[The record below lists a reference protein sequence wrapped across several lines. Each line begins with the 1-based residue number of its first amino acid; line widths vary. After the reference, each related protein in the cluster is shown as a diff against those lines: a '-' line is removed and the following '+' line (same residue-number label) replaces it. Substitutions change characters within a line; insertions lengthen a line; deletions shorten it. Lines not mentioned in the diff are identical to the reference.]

1 LEQCGSNALA
11 ESKETPMSTSRRDLI
26 KTLAAL
32 PLVRFPGVDPELILY
47 NGLVDTVRPE
57 NPQATA
63 IAVRDGRILAVGADR
78 EVLALA
84 GRHTRRS
91 DLARRRVL
99 PGFNDAHAHPW
110 WGGLDQLKKVACDKT
125 SIDQILAALRAR
137 AAETPPG
144 QWVQGFLYDDGK
156 TPRPLT
162 RADLDAAV
170 PDHPVIVTHRG
181 GHTAYVNS
189 LALTQAGATAT
200 TPDPPG
206 GRFEHGADGQLNGRV
221 ADQAMLAVVEKIP
234 KDLTREDHQR
244 AVALISKLYASY
256 GVTSAC
262 EADTTPDGLQGYQD
276 ARDSGELLYRAYCLM
291 DVAYLDRYI
300 AAGLHTGFGDS
311 MVRIGGIKQY
321 ADGSIS
327 ERTAWLAEP
336 YIGIENYFGVE
347 SGTRESL
354 YANSRKA
361 WLAGFQLATHANGE
375 RAIDRM
381 LGVYEQLLR
390 ETPRRDPRFR
400 LEHCTV
406 VTPELI
412 ARMRAVGAI
421 PIPFAGYVNFHGDV
435 MHFYGDERTKRMFA
449 YRSFI
454 DAGLRPPA
462 ASDYTASPPSPML
475 WLYSMT
481 TRRDPTGHVWGE
493 TQRIT
498 LPEAVRSATL
508 DGAYASFEEHD
519 KGTIESGKLADLV
532 VLKEDPFALGA
543 EHWQGIK
550 VERTMLGGRWVYES

>member
-1 LEQCGSNALA
+1 VHCETLEEMLLRTN
-11 ESKETPMSTSRRDLI
+11 RRDMI

-32 PLVRFPGVDPELILY
+32 PLMRLSRADPEVILC
-47 NGLVDTVRPE
+47 NGLVHTVHPANPE
-57 NPQATA
+57 TTA
-63 IAVRDGRILAVGADR
+63 VAIRDGRIMAVGADR

-84 GRHTRRS
+84 GKNTRRV

-110 WGGLDQLKKVACDKT
+110 LGGVEQLKNVACDKV
-125 SIDQILAALRAR
+125 SIDAILAVLRAR

-144 QWVQGFLYDDGK
+144 RWVRGFLYDDGK
-156 TPRPLT
+156 TPSSLT

-181 GHTAYVNS
+181 GHTAYANS
-189 LALTQAGATAT
+189 LALAQAGITAT

-206 GRFEHGADGQLNGRV
+206 GRFDHGADGQLNGRL
-221 ADQAMLAVVEKIP
+221 ADKAMQAVLDKIP
-234 KDLTREDHQR
+234 DELTRDDHR
-244 AVALISKLYASY
+244 RGIALISKLYASY

-262 EADTTPDGLQGYQD
+262 EADATPDGLQGYQD
-276 ARDSGELLYRAYCLM
+276 ARESGELLYRAYCLM
-291 DVAYLDRYI
+291 GVDYLDRYI

-327 ERTAWLAEP
+327 ERTAWLADP
-336 YIGIENYFGVE
+336 YVGIANYFGVE

-354 YANSRKA
+354 YENSRKA

-375 RAIDRM
+375 RAIDRV

-390 ETPRRDPRFR
+390 EDPRRDPRFR

-406 VTPELI
+406 VTPGLI
-412 ARMRAVGAI
+412 ARIRAVGAI

-435 MHFYGDERTKRMFA
+435 MHFYGDERTQRMFA

-454 DAGLRPPA
+454 DAGLRPPT

-481 TRRDPTGHVWGE
+481 TRRDPTGHVWGA

-519 KGTIESGKLADLV
+519 KGTIEPGKLADLV
-532 VLKEDPFALGA
+532 VLKDDPFAA
-543 EHWQGIK
+543 PPEHWLDIK

>member
-1 LEQCGSNALA
+1 LH
-11 ESKETPMSTSRRDLI
+11 TTRRDLI
-26 KTLAAL
+26 KSFAAV
-32 PLVRFPGVDPELILY
+32 PLLRLSAADPDVILF
-47 NGLVDTVRPE
+47 NGLIYTVQPASPE
-57 NPQATA
+57 ATA
-63 IAVRDGRILAVGADR
+63 VAIRDGRIVAVGADR

-84 GRHTRRS
+84 GKNTRRV
-91 DLARRRVL
+91 DLERRRVL
-99 PGFNDAHAHPW
+99 PGFIDAHAHPW
-110 WGGLDQLKKVACDKT
+110 ESGLNQLKKVACDKPT
-125 SIDQILAALRAR
+125 IEQILSALRAR
-137 AAETPPG
+137 AAETPAG
-144 QWVQGFLYDDGK
+144 QWVQGYLYDDGK

-170 PDHPVIVTHRG
+170 PDHPAIVTHRG

-189 LALTQAGATAT
+189 LALAQAGATAT

-206 GRFEHGADGQLNGRV
+206 GRFDHDADGQLSGRV
-221 ADQAMLAVVEKIP
+221 ADKAMEAVFGKIP
-234 KDLTREDHQR
+234 SQLTRDDHRR
-244 AVALISKLYASY
+244 AVALISKMYASY
-256 GVTSAC
+256 GVTSVGDAL
-262 EADTTPDGLQGYQD
+262 TSPDGVQGYQD
-276 ARDSGELLYRAYCLM
+276 AREAGELLYRAYCNI

-311 MVRIGGIKQY
+311 MVRIGGIKQF

-336 YIGIENYFGVE
+336 YIGIPNYFGVE

-354 YANSRKA
+354 YENSRKA

-381 LGVYEQLLR
+381 LGIYEQLTR
-390 ETPRRDPRFR
+390 EAPRRDPRFR

-406 VTPELI
+406 VTPQLV
-412 ARMRAVGAI
+412 ARMKAVGAI

-435 MHFYGDERTKRMFA
+435 MHFYGDERLKRMFA

-454 DAGLRPPA
+454 DAGLRPPT

-493 TQRIT
+493 TQRVT
-498 LPEAVRSATL
+498 LPEAVRAATV

-519 KGTIESGKLADLV
+519 KGTIEPGKLADLV
-532 VLKEDPFALGA
+532 VLTADPFSLPA
-543 EHWQGIK
+543 EQWMDIK
-550 VERTMLGGRWVYES
+550 VQRTMLGGRWVYES

>member
-1 LEQCGSNALA
+1 MNTG
-11 ESKETPMSTSRRDLI
+11 RRDML

-32 PLVRFPGVDPELILY
+32 PLMRLPGADPELILY
-47 NGLVDTVRPE
+47 NGLAYTVHPE
-57 NPQATA
+57 NSQATA
-63 IAVRDGRILAVGADR
+63 IAIRDGRILAVGADR
-78 EVLALA
+78 DVLALA
-84 GRHTRRS
+84 GKKTRRV

-110 WGGLDQLKKVACDKT
+110 AGGLDQLKKVACDKT
-125 SIDQILAALRAR
+125 SIEEILAALRVR
-137 AAETPPG
+137 AAATPPG
-144 QWVQGFLYDDGK
+144 RWVQGYLYDDGK

-170 PDHPVIVTHRG
+170 PDHPAIVTHRG

-189 LALTQAGATAT
+189 LALTQVGATAT

-221 ADQAMLAVVEKIP
+221 ADKAMEAVLDKIP
-234 KDLTREDHQR
+234 DELTRDDHQR
-244 AVALISKLYASY
+244 SIALISNLYASY

-262 EADTTPDGLQGYQD
+262 EADSTPDGLRGYQD
-276 ARDSGELLYRAYCLM
+276 ARDSGELKYRAYCHV

-300 AAGLHTGFGDS
+300 EAGLHTGFGDS

-336 YIGIENYFGVE
+336 YIGMANYFGVE

-354 YANSRKA
+354 YENSRKA

-381 LGVYEQLLR
+381 LGVYEQLQH
-390 ETPRRDPRFR
+390 EAPRRDPRFR

-412 ARMRAVGAI
+412 ARIRAVGAI

-435 MHFYGDERTKRMFA
+435 MHFYGDERMKRMFA

-462 ASDYTASPPSPML
+462 SSDYTASPPSPML

-481 TRRDPTGHVWGE
+481 TRRDPAGHVWGE
-493 TQRIT
+493 KQRIT
-498 LPEAVRSATL
+498 LPEAVRSATF

-519 KGTIESGKLADLV
+519 KGTIEPGKLADLV
-532 VLKEDPFALGA
+532 VLKEDPFAVPA
-543 EHWQGIK
+543 EHWLDVK

>member
-1 LEQCGSNALA
+1 VG
-11 ESKETPMSTSRRDLI
+11 TSRRDLI
-26 KTLAAL
+26 KSFAAL
-32 PLVRFPGVDPELILY
+32 PVLRYPGADPDVILH
-47 NGLVDTVRPE
+47 NGQVTAVQAAA
-57 NPQATA
+57 PQATA
-63 IAVRDGRILAVGADR
+63 IAIRDGRILAVGADR
-78 EVLALA
+78 QVLALA
-84 GRHTRRS
+84 GKNTRRV

-110 WGGLDQLKKVACDKT
+110 ESGLEQLKKVACDKT
-125 SIDQILAALRAR
+125 SIEEILAALRAR
-137 AAETPPG
+137 AAETPSG
-144 QWVQGFLYDDGK
+144 GWVQGYLYDDGK

-162 RADLDAAV
+162 RADLDGAV
-170 PDHPVIVTHRG
+170 PDHPVIVQHRG

-189 LALTQAGATAT
+189 LALSQAGATAA

-221 ADQAMLAVVEKIP
+221 ADKAMQAVLDKIP
-234 KDLTREDHQR
+234 DKLTREDHRR
-244 AVALISKLYASY
+244 AVAVISKLYASY

-262 EADTTPDGLQGYQD
+262 EADTSPDGLQGYQD
-276 ARDSGELLYRAYCLM
+276 ARDSGELLYRAYCHM
-291 DVAYLDRYI
+291 DVDYLDRYI

-336 YIGIENYFGVE
+336 YIGIPNYFGVE

-354 YANSRKA
+354 YEHSRKA
-361 WLAGFQLATHANGE
+361 WLAGFQLCTHANGE

-381 LGVYEQLLR
+381 LGVYEQLQSQA
-390 ETPRRDPRFR
+390 PRRDPRFR

-412 ARMRAVGAI
+412 ARIRAVGAI

-435 MHFYGDERTKRMFA
+435 MHFYGDERLKRMFA

-454 DAGLRPPA
+454 DAGLRPPTS
-462 ASDYTASPPSPML
+462 SDYTASPPSPML

-493 TQRIT
+493 AQRIT
-498 LPEAVRSATL
+498 LPEAVRSATI

-519 KGTIESGKLADLV
+519 KGTIEAGKLADLV
-532 VLKEDPFALGA
+532 VLKEDPFSVPA
-543 EHWQGIK
+543 EQWQGIK

>member
-1 LEQCGSNALA
+1 MH
-11 ESKETPMSTSRRDLI
+11 TTRRDII
-26 KTLAAL
+26 KSLAAL
-32 PLVRFPGVDPELILY
+32 PLARLSRADPDLILFNARVY
-47 NGLVDTVRPE
+47 TVQPANPE
-57 NPQATA
+57 ATA
-63 IAVRDGRILAVGADR
+63 IAIRDGRILAVGADR

-84 GRHTRRS
+84 GKNTRRV
-91 DLARRRVL
+91 DVERRRVF

-110 WGGLDQLKKVACDKT
+110 DGGVAQLKNVACDKT
-125 SIDQILAALRAR
+125 SIEEILAALRAR

-144 QWVQGFLYDDGK
+144 GWVQGYLYDDGK

-170 PDHPVIVTHRG
+170 PDHPVIVAHRG

-189 LALTQAGATAT
+189 LALARAGATAA

-221 ADQAMLAVVEKIP
+221 ADKALDAVRAKIP
-234 KDLTREDHQR
+234 NELTRDDHR
-244 AVALISKLYASY
+244 RGIALISKLYASY

-262 EADTTPDGLQGYQD
+262 EADATPEALQGYQD
-276 ARDSGELLYRAYCLM
+276 ARDAGELSYRTYCLM

-311 MVRIGGIKQY
+311 MVRLGAIKQF

-327 ERTAWLAEP
+327 ERTAWLADP
-336 YIGIENYFGVE
+336 YVGIPNYYGVE

-354 YANSRKA
+354 YENSRKA

-381 LGVYEQLLR
+381 LGIYEQLQR

-406 VTPELI
+406 VTPQLI
-412 ARMRAVGAI
+412 ARIRAVGAI

-435 MHFYGDERTKRMFA
+435 MHFYGDERTNRMFA
-449 YRSFI
+449 YRSFL
-454 DAGLRPPA
+454 DAGLRPPT

-481 TRRDPTGHVWGE
+481 TRRDPTGQVWGAS
-493 TQRIT
+493 QRIT
-498 LPEAVRSATL
+498 LPEALRAATL

-519 KGTIESGKLADLV
+519 KGSIEPGKFADFA
-532 VLKEDPFALGA
+532 VLNGDPLT
-543 EHWQGIK
+543 EPPERWLDIK
-550 VERTMLGGRWVYES
+550 VERTMLGGRWVFES

>member
-1 LEQCGSNALA
+1 
-11 ESKETPMSTSRRDLI
+11 MSTTRRDMI

-32 PLVRFPGVDPELILY
+32 PLVRFAGADPDLILY
-47 NGLVDTVRPE
+47 NGLVYTVRPGRAE
-57 NPQATA
+57 ATA
-63 IAVRDGRILAVGADR
+63 IAIRDGRILAVGTDR
-78 EVLALA
+78 QILAMA
-84 GRHTRRS
+84 GRNSRRM

-110 WGGLDQLKKVACDKT
+110 AGGLDQLKKVACDKT
-125 SIDQILAALRAR
+125 TIDEILAALRAR
-137 AAETPPG
+137 AAATPQG
-144 QWVQGFLYDDGK
+144 QWIQGFLYDDGK

-170 PDHPVIVTHRG
+170 PDHPVIVAHRG

-189 LALTQAGATAT
+189 RALTIVGATAT
-200 TPDPPG
+200 PPNPAG

-221 ADQAMLAVVEKIP
+221 ADKAMEAVMEKIP
-234 KDLTREDHQR
+234 DELTREDHR
-244 AVALISKLYASY
+244 RGIALISKLYASY

-276 ARDSGELLYRAYCLM
+276 ARESGELLYRAYCHM

-311 MVRIGGIKQY
+311 MVRIGGIKQF

-336 YIGIENYFGVE
+336 YTGIPNYFGVE
-347 SGTRESL
+347 RGTRESL
-354 YANSRKA
+354 YENSRKA

-381 LGVYEQLLR
+381 LGVYEQLQS
-390 ETPRRDPRFR
+390 EAPRRDPRFR

-406 VTPELI
+406 VTPQLI
-412 ARMRAVGAI
+412 ARIRAVGAI
-421 PIPFAGYVNFHGDV
+421 PVPFAGYVNFHGDV
-435 MHFYGDERTKRMFA
+435 MHFYGDERLQRMFA

-454 DAGLRPPA
+454 DAGLCSPT

-481 TRRDPTGHVWGE
+481 TRRDPTGHAWGA

-508 DGAYASFEEHD
+508 DGAYSSFEEHD
-519 KGTIESGKLADLV
+519 KGTIEPGKLADLV
-532 VLKEDPFALGA
+532 VLEDDPFAAPA
-543 EHWQGIK
+543 EHWLDIK

>member
-1 LEQCGSNALA
+1 VR
-11 ESKETPMSTSRRDLI
+11 TTRREVI
-26 KTLAAL
+26 KSLAAV
-32 PLVRFPGVDPELILY
+32 PLARLYGVDPDLILY
-47 NGLVDTVRPE
+47 NGLVYTVKPDAL
-57 NPQATA
+57 NATA
-63 IAVRDGRILAVGADR
+63 IAIRDGRILAVGADR
-78 EVLALA
+78 EILALA
-84 GRHTRRS
+84 GKHTRRV
-91 DLARRRVL
+91 DLSRRRVL

-110 WGGLDQLKKVACDKT
+110 AGGVMQLESVACDKT
-125 SIDQILAALRAR
+125 SIDEILAALRAR

-144 QWVQGFLYDDGK
+144 RWVRGYLYDDGK

-170 PDHPVIVTHRG
+170 PDHPVIVAHRG
-181 GHTAYVNS
+181 GHTAYANS
-189 LALTQAGATAT
+189 LALAQAGATAT

-206 GRFEHGADGQLNGRV
+206 GRYEHGADGQLNGRV
-221 ADQAMLAVVEKIP
+221 ADKAMEAVLDKIP
-234 KDLTREDHQR
+234 DTLTRDDHR
-244 AVALISKLYASY
+244 RGVALISKLYASY

-262 EADTTPDGLQGYQD
+262 EADATPDGLQGYQD
-276 ARDSGELLYRAYCLM
+276 ARDSGELLYRAYCHM
-291 DVAYLDRYI
+291 DVDYLDRYI

-311 MVRIGGIKQY
+311 MVRIGAIKQY

-336 YIGIENYFGVE
+336 YIGIANYSGLE
-347 SGTRESL
+347 SGTRDSL
-354 YANSRKA
+354 YQNSRKA

-390 ETPRRDPRFR
+390 EAPRRDPRFR

-406 VTPELI
+406 VTAELV
-412 ARMRAVGAI
+412 ARIRAVGAI
-421 PIPFAGYVNFHGDV
+421 PIPFAGYVTFHGDV
-435 MHFYGDERTKRMFA
+435 MHFYGDERTNRMFA

-454 DAGLRPPA
+454 DAGLRPPT

-481 TRRDPTGHVWGE
+481 TRRDPTGHVWGA

-508 DGAYASFEEHD
+508 DGAYASFEEHE
-519 KGTIESGKLADLV
+519 KGTIEHGKLADLV
-532 VLKEDPFALGA
+532 VLKDDPFAEPA
-543 EHWQGIK
+543 EHWLDIK

>member
-1 LEQCGSNALA
+1 MH
-11 ESKETPMSTSRRDLI
+11 TTRRDMI
-26 KTLAAL
+26 KSLAAL
-32 PLVRFPGVDPELILY
+32 PLVRLSRADPELILFNARVY
-47 NGLVDTVRPE
+47 TVWPANAE
-57 NPQATA
+57 ATA
-63 IAVRDGRILAVGADR
+63 IAIRDGRILAVGADR

-84 GRHTRRS
+84 GKNTRRV
-91 DLARRRVL
+91 DVERRRVL

-110 WGGLDQLKKVACDKT
+110 DGGVAQLKNVACDKT
-125 SIDQILAALRAR
+125 SIEEILGALRAR

-144 QWVQGFLYDDGK
+144 GWVRGYLYDDGK

-170 PDHPVIVTHRG
+170 PDHPVIVAHRG

-189 LALTQAGATAT
+189 LALAQAGATAA

-221 ADQAMLAVVEKIP
+221 ADKAMDAVRAKIP
-234 KDLTREDHQR
+234 NELTRDDHR
-244 AVALISKLYASY
+244 RGIALISKLYASY

-262 EADTTPDGLQGYQD
+262 EADATPEALQGYQD
-276 ARDSGELLYRAYCLM
+276 ARDAGELSYRTYCLM
-291 DVAYLDRYI
+291 DVAYLDRYV

-311 MVRIGGIKQY
+311 MVRLGAIKQF

-327 ERTAWLAEP
+327 ERTAWLADP
-336 YIGIENYFGVE
+336 YVGIPNYYGVE

-354 YANSRKA
+354 YENSRKA

-381 LGVYEQLLR
+381 LGIYEQLQR

-406 VTPELI
+406 VTPQLI
-412 ARMRAVGAI
+412 ARIRAVGAI

-435 MHFYGDERTKRMFA
+435 MHFYGDERTNRMFA
-449 YRSFI
+449 YRSFLE
-454 DAGLRPPA
+454 AGLRPPT

-481 TRRDPTGHVWGE
+481 TRRDPTGHVWGAS
-493 TQRIT
+493 QRIT
-498 LPEAVRSATL
+498 LPEALRAATL

-519 KGTIESGKLADLV
+519 KGSIEPGKFADLA
-532 VLKEDPFALGA
+532 VLSGDPLS
-543 EHWQGIK
+543 EPPERWMDIK
-550 VERTMLGGRWVYES
+550 VERTMLGGRWVFES

>member
-1 LEQCGSNALA
+1 
-11 ESKETPMSTSRRDLI
+11 MSTTRRDMI

-32 PLVRFPGVDPELILY
+32 PLVRFAGADPELILY
-47 NGLVDTVRPE
+47 NGLVYTVRPGGAE
-57 NPQATA
+57 ATA
-63 IAVRDGRILAVGADR
+63 IAIRDGRILAVGTDR
-78 EVLALA
+78 QILAMA
-84 GRHTRRS
+84 GRNSRRM

-110 WGGLDQLKKVACDKT
+110 AGGLDQLKKVACDKT
-125 SIDQILAALRAR
+125 SIDEILAALRAR
-137 AAETPPG
+137 AAATPQG
-144 QWVQGFLYDDGK
+144 QWIQGFLYDDGK

-170 PDHPVIVTHRG
+170 PDRPVIVAHRG
-181 GHTAYVNS
+181 RHTAYVNS
-189 LALTQAGATAT
+189 RALAIVGATAT
-200 TPDPPG
+200 TPNPAG

-221 ADQAMLAVVEKIP
+221 ADKAMEAVMEKIP
-234 KDLTREDHQR
+234 DELTREDHR
-244 AVALISKLYASY
+244 RGIALISKLYASY

-262 EADTTPDGLQGYQD
+262 EADTTPDGLEGYQD
-276 ARDSGELLYRAYCLM
+276 ARESGELLYRAYCHM
-291 DVAYLDRYI
+291 DVSYLDRYI

-336 YIGIENYFGVE
+336 YIGIDNYFGVE
-347 SGTRESL
+347 SGTQESL
-354 YANSRKA
+354 YENSRKA
-361 WLAGFQLATHANGE
+361 WQVGFQICTHANGE

-381 LGVYEQLLR
+381 LGVYEQLQSAA
-390 ETPRRDPRFR
+390 PRRDPRFR

-406 VTPELI
+406 VTPELV
-412 ARMRAVGAI
+412 ARMRALGAI

-435 MHFYGDERTKRMFA
+435 MHFYGDERLQRMFA

-454 DAGLRPPA
+454 DAGLRPPT

-481 TRRDPTGHVWGE
+481 TRRDPTGHTWGA

-498 LPEAVRSATL
+498 LPQAVRSATL

-519 KGTIESGKLADLV
+519 KRTIESGKLADLV
-532 VLKEDPFALGA
+532 VLEDDPFSAPA
-543 EHWQGIK
+543 EHWLDIK

>member
-1 LEQCGSNALA
+1 
-11 ESKETPMSTSRRDLI
+11 MI

-32 PLVRFPGVDPELILY
+32 PLVRFAGADPDLILY
-47 NGLVDTVRPE
+47 NGLVYTVRPGGAE
-57 NPQATA
+57 ATA
-63 IAVRDGRILAVGADR
+63 VAIRDGRILAVGTDR
-78 EVLALA
+78 QILAMA
-84 GRHTRRS
+84 GRNSKRI

-110 WGGLDQLKKVACDKT
+110 AGGLDQLKKVACDKT
-125 SIDQILAALRAR
+125 SIDEILASLRAR
-137 AAETPPG
+137 AAATPQG
-144 QWVQGFLYDDGK
+144 RWIQGFLYDDGK

-170 PDHPVIVTHRG
+170 PDHPVIVAHRG

-189 LALTQAGATAT
+189 RALAIAGATAT
-200 TPDPPG
+200 TPNPAG
-206 GRFEHGADGQLNGRV
+206 GRFEHGDDGQLNGRV
-221 ADQAMLAVVEKIP
+221 ADKAMEAVMEKIP
-234 KDLTREDHQR
+234 DELTREDHR
-244 AVALISKLYASY
+244 RGIALISKLYASY

-276 ARDSGELLYRAYCLM
+276 ARESGELLYRAYCHM
-291 DVAYLDRYI
+291 DVRYLDRYI

-336 YIGIENYFGVE
+336 YIGIDNYFGVE

-354 YANSRKA
+354 YENSRKA
-361 WLAGFQLATHANGE
+361 WQAGFQLCTHANGE

-381 LGVYEQLLR
+381 LGVYEQLQR
-390 ETPRRDPRFR
+390 EAPRRDPRFR

-406 VTPELI
+406 VTSELI
-412 ARMRAVGAI
+412 ARMRSLGAI

-435 MHFYGDERTKRMFA
+435 MHFYGDERLQRMFA

-454 DAGLRPPA
+454 DAGLHPPT

-475 WLYSMT
+475 WLYSLT
-481 TRRDPTGHVWGE
+481 TRRDPSGHVWGAA
-493 TQRIT
+493 QRIT

-508 DGAYASFEEHD
+508 EGANASFEEHD
-519 KGTIESGKLADLV
+519 KGSIEPGKLADLV
-532 VLKEDPFALGA
+532 VLHQDPFAVPA
-543 EHWQGIK
+543 EHWLDIK

>member
-1 LEQCGSNALA
+1 
-11 ESKETPMSTSRRDLI
+11 MSTTRRDMI

-32 PLVRFPGVDPELILY
+32 PLVSFSGSDPDLVLY
-47 NGLVDTVRPE
+47 NGLVHTLGPRGAE
-57 NPQATA
+57 ATA
-63 IAVRDGRILAVGADR
+63 IAIRDGRILAVGTDR
-78 EVLALA
+78 QILTLA
-84 GRHTRRS
+84 GKNSRRI

-110 WGGLDQLKKVACDKT
+110 AGGLDQLKKVACDKT
-125 SIDQILAALRAR
+125 SIEEILAALRAR
-137 AAETPPG
+137 AAATPPG
-144 QWVQGFLYDDGK
+144 HWVQGFVYDDGK

-170 PDHPVIVTHRG
+170 PDHPVIVAHRG

-189 LALTQAGATAT
+189 RALAIAGATAT
-200 TPDPPG
+200 TPNPPG
-206 GRFEHGADGQLNGRV
+206 GRFEHGADGELNGRV
-221 ADQAMLAVVEKIP
+221 ADQAMDAVLKKIP
-234 KDLTREDHQR
+234 DELTREDHR
-244 AVALISKLYASY
+244 RGIALISKLYASH

-276 ARDSGELLYRAYCLM
+276 ARESGELLYRAYCHM

-327 ERTAWLAEP
+327 ERTAWLADP
-336 YIGIENYFGVE
+336 YIGIDNYFGVE

-354 YANSRKA
+354 YENSRKA
-361 WLAGFQLATHANGE
+361 WQAGFQLCTHANGE

-381 LGVYEQLLR
+381 LGVYEQLQR
-390 ETPRRDPRFR
+390 DAPRRDPRFR

-406 VTPELI
+406 VTPELV
-412 ARMRAVGAI
+412 ARMRALGAI

-435 MHFYGDERTKRMFA
+435 MHFYGDERLQRMFA
-449 YRSFI
+449 YRWFI
-454 DAGLRPPA
+454 DAGLRPPT
-462 ASDYTASPPSPML
+462 ASDYTASPPAPML
-475 WLYSMT
+475 WLYSLT
-481 TRRDPTGHVWGE
+481 TRRDPSGHVWGAA
-493 TQRIT
+493 QRIT

-508 DGAYASFEEHD
+508 DGAHASFEEHD
-519 KGTIESGKLADLV
+519 KGSIEPGKLADLV
-532 VLKEDPFALGA
+532 VLQEDPFTVPA
-543 EHWQGIK
+543 EHWLDIK

>member
-1 LEQCGSNALA
+1 LMQRE
-11 ESKETPMSTSRRDLI
+11 ETTVQTTRRDII

-32 PLVRFPGVDPELILY
+32 PLAGLSRADPDVILH
-47 NGLVDTVRPE
+47 NGLVYTGQPGS
-57 NPQATA
+57 PKATA
-63 IAVRDGRILAVGADR
+63 VAIRDGRILAVGGDR
-78 EVLALA
+78 DILAMA
-84 GRHTRRS
+84 GRNTRRI

-110 WGGLDQLKKVACDKT
+110 QGGVAQLRNVACDKS
-125 SIDQILAALRAR
+125 SIDAILAALSAR

-144 QWVQGFLYDDGK
+144 HWVQGYLYDDGK

-181 GHTAYVNS
+181 GHTGYANS
-189 LALTQAGATAT
+189 LALAQAGATAT

-206 GRFEHGADGQLNGRV
+206 GRFEHGSDGQLNGRV
-221 ADQAMLAVVEKIP
+221 ADKAMQAVLDKIP
-234 KDLTREDHQR
+234 DELTRGDHKR
-244 AVALISKLYASY
+244 GIALISKLYASY

-262 EADTTPDGLQGYQD
+262 EADATPDALQGYQD
-276 ARDSGELLYRAYCLM
+276 ARDSGELLYRAYCHM

-311 MVRIGGIKQY
+311 MVRIGGIKQF

-336 YIGIENYFGVE
+336 YIGIPNYFGVE

-354 YANSRKA
+354 YENSRKA

-390 ETPRRDPRFR
+390 EAPRRDPRFR

-406 VTPELI
+406 VTPQLVERI
-412 ARMRAVGAI
+412 RAVGAI

-435 MHFYGDERTKRMFA
+435 MHFYGDERMKRMFA

-454 DAGLRPPA
+454 DAGLRPPTS
-462 ASDYTASPPSPML
+462 SDYTASPPSPML

-481 TRRDPTGHVWGE
+481 TRRDPTGHVWGA

-498 LPEAVRSATL
+498 LPEAVRSATV

-519 KGTIESGKLADLV
+519 KGTIEPGKLADLV
-532 VLKEDPFALGA
+532 VLQVDPFAVPA
-543 EHWQGIK
+543 EQWLGIK

>member
-1 LEQCGSNALA
+1 MR
-11 ESKETPMSTSRRDLI
+11 TTRRDMI

-32 PLVRFPGVDPELILY
+32 PLVRLSRAEPDVILF
-47 NGLVDTVRPE
+47 NALVYTVQPAA
-57 NPQATA
+57 PDATA
-63 IAVRDGRILAVGADR
+63 VAIRDGRILAVGPDR

-84 GRHTRRS
+84 GKNTRRI
-91 DLARRRVL
+91 DIGRRRVL

-110 WGGLDQLKKVACDKT
+110 EAGLQQLKSVACDKN
-125 SIDQILAALRAR
+125 SIDEILAALHAR
-137 AAETPPG
+137 AAQTPAG
-144 QWVQGFLYDDGK
+144 QWVRGYLYDDGK

-162 RADLDAAV
+162 RADLDSAV
-170 PDHPVIVTHRG
+170 PDHPAIVAHRG

-189 LALTQAGATAT
+189 LALTQAGVNAT

-221 ADQAMLAVVEKIP
+221 ADKAMQAVVDKIP
-234 KDLTREDHQR
+234 NELTRDDHR
-244 AVALISKLYASY
+244 RSVALISKLYASY

-262 EADTTPDGLQGYQD
+262 EADATPDGLQGYQD

-311 MVRIGGIKQY
+311 MVRIGGIKQF

-336 YIGIENYFGVE
+336 YIGIPNYYGVE

-354 YANSRKA
+354 YENSRKA

-381 LGVYEQLLR
+381 LGIYEQLAR
-390 ETPRRDPRFR
+390 EAPRRDPRFR

-406 VTPELI
+406 VTPQLI
-412 ARMRAVGAI
+412 ARIRAVGAI

-435 MHFYGDERTKRMFA
+435 MHFYGEERLNRMFA

-454 DAGLRPPA
+454 DAGLRPPT

-481 TRRDPTGHVWGE
+481 TRRDPTGRVWGA

-498 LPEAVRSATL
+498 LPEALRSATL
-508 DGAYASFEEHD
+508 DGAYVSFEEHD
-519 KGTIESGKLADLV
+519 KGTIEPGKLADLV
-532 VLKEDPFALGA
+532 VLKDDPFAVPA
-543 EHWQGIK
+543 EHWLDIK